1 MLKPIRRV
9 VTAHNAQGKSIIAS
23 DDSVDRV
30 RDVVTELAPH
40 IVPVAI
46 DEAGLTCMRI
56 GEGDQT

>member
-1 MLKPIRRV
+1 ML
-9 VTAHNAQGKSIIAS
+9 IIAS